1 MNQGEQTTPKQ
12 VQVPTI
18 PRLIPLTK
26 WNEYHPWPPPGGLR
40 WLVFHEKKNGFQ
52 AVIKRVGGRVL
63 IDEQAF
69 FDWVDEQNQTGG
81 VR

>member
-1 MNQGEQTTPKQ
+1 
-12 VQVPTI
+12 
-18 PRLIPLTK
+18 
-26 WNEYHPWPPPGGLR
+26 
-40 WLVFHEKKNGFQ
+40 LVFHEKKNGFQ